1 LYAPAAG
8 AYDDEDDCCSLIGAI
23 DDEEDVE
30 DVEEGEDEDDD
41 DGAEAHP
48 AGSLTFVGSLDPGV
62 V

>member
-1 LYAPAAG
+1 M
-8 AYDDEDDCCSLIGAI
+8 GAI

-30 DVEEGEDEDDD
+30 DVEEGEDDDD